1 MNKEKWKERM
11 AVLKEKLAFLKP
23 WDMDEDRKMTWKYR
37 NFIHS
42 RILPGALMRGKQT
55 RDGGSGPKRSICG
68 AVWQC
73 WRYWWQAASISI
85 TAAIR
90 LRNTW

>member
-23 WDMDEDRKMTWKYR
+23 WTWMRTRKMTWKYR

-42 RILPGALMRGKQT
+42 RFCRAP
-55 RDGGSGPKRSICG
+55 
-68 AVWQC
+68 
-73 WRYWWQAASISI
+73 
-85 TAAIR
+85 
-90 LRNTW
+90 

>member
-23 WDMDEDRKMTWKYR
+23 WDMDEDPEDDLEIQELHTQPDSAGR
-37 NFIHS
+37 
-42 RILPGALMRGKQT
+42 PDEGKT
-55 RDGGSGPKRSICG
+55 DTGRWFRSKKIYLR

-85 TAAIR
+85 TAVIR
-90 LRNTW
+90 LRNT